1 MNPLKI
7 LSIETSCDET
17 SLSLVQVENTPSG
30 AVFSVLGDI
39 TQSQIDIMREFGGVF
54 PAVAKREHQ
63 LALVPILLKVLG
75 YTENQERIVI
85 DDEKLE
91 IKFNLFNQF
100 IKVNLIGFVSYLF

>member
-17 SLSLVQVENTPSG
+17 SLSLVEVNNTPGG

-54 PAVAKREHQ
+54 PAVARREHQ
-63 LALVPILLKVLG
+63 HNIIPILLKVLNT
-75 YTENQERIVI
+75 YQI
-85 DDEKLE
+85 DKNLPDKKNIYNTPIL
-91 IKFNLFNQF
+91 IKYYDC
-100 IKVNLIGFVSYLF
+100 SY